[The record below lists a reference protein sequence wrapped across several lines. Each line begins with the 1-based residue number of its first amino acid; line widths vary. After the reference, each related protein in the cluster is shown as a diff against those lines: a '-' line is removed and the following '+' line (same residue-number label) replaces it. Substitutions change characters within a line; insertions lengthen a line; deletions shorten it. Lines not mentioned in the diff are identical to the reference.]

1 MATEVPQRA
10 LRNETAALLKRVQG
24 GERLRVTVH
33 GHPVAEIRPLPSAA
47 TLVPTEMLRAG
58 LRGLLDHEDPL
69 REDLLEVDQGV
80 RDPFE

>member
-33 GHPVAEIRPLPSAA
+33 GHPVAEIRPLASAA
-47 TLVPTEMLRAG
+47 TFVPTELLRAG
-58 LRGLLDHEDPL
+58 LGGLLRREDPL
-69 REDLLEVDQGV
+69 EEDLLEVDQGV
-80 RDPFE
+80 RNSFE